1 MKRIGKPVFFIVAA
15 LILAFTLVSVIG
27 MHSTWG
33 DTTYTYIK
41 GIGDIRWGT
50 DVQGGV
56 EAVFSPADPTNTTNE
71 QLEESKAVIE
81 KRLSSNNITGGQVY
95 IDYDKQQLLVS
106 FPMPTNEY
114 DFNID
119 EFVEELSAK
128 ADLTFRKGTDKDEN
142 GVPTGEVVLTE
153 ADVESAT
160 VGIQIVDEYS
170 MKTEYAV
177 QIDFT
182 DEGTQKFATVTG
194 ELAES
199 GGQIAI
205 WLDDKLL
212 SAPTVDTAITEGT
225 AAITGDFTA
234 EDANELANTINTGSL
249 PILLNVDTYSTV
261 SPTLG
266 DNARKMLALTAIVSF
281 LLILAFIIWRY
292 KLIGFCSSIA
302 LIGHISAALAAVS
315 GFFGIFDSFTLT
327 LSGMVGIALGLGLGV
342 EATVLTAYRVKEE
355 IDAGRSIDASVTA
368 GTKRGFSDILGV
380 NIAALLIAIVLMIVF
395 GGVFGN
401 TSGEAVFSF
410 GYTLLIGVICNLVFN
425 VFCLRLMLRSISKFK
440 RFRKLAY
447 YGGEQA

>member
-1 MKRIGKPVFFIVAA
+1 MKRIGKPVFFIVTA
-15 LILAFTLVSVIG
+15 LILAFTIVSATG

-56 EAVFSPADPTNTTNE
+56 EVVFSPADPANTTNE

-81 KRLSSNNITGGQVY
+81 KRLSSNNITGGQTYV
-95 IDYDKQQLLVS
+95 DYDKQQIVVS
-106 FPMPTNEY
+106 FPMPTNKD
-114 DFNID
+114 DFNVD
-119 EFVEELSAK
+119 EFVKELAAK

-142 GVPTGEVVLTE
+142 GAPTGEVVLTE

-160 VGIQIVDEYS
+160 VGLQIVDEYS
-170 MKTEYAV
+170 MQTEYAV

-249 PILLNVDTYSTV
+249 PIVLNVNTYSTV

-266 DNARKMLALTAIVSF
+266 DNAREMLAFAAVISF

-302 LIGHISAALAAVS
+302 LIGHASAALAAVS

-327 LSGMVGIALGLGLGV
+327 LPGMVGIALGLGLGV

-355 IDAGRSIDASVTA
+355 VDAGRSIDASVTA
-368 GTKRGFSDILGV
+368 GAKRGFSDILGINV
-380 NIAALLIAIVLMIVF
+380 AALLISIILMIVF

-401 TSGEAVFSF
+401 ASGEAVFSF

-440 RFRKLAY
+440 RFRKLEY